1 MNMHH
6 ITKSLFVGAAIVG
19 TGVSSGRAEAPLSG
33 ETRARNATVKKL
45 EPLFEKAGV
54 GFNADKL
61 RFLIHQSFFEKRLS
75 LDDFIP
81 SKNVCISMK
90 DFIKKQVFHE
100 WGIRHGN
107 LPGKTTFLV
116 LKTSW
121 TLFRVQISYVP
132 NKDPHM

>member
-90 DFIKKQVFHE
+90 DFIKKLENGNIERTTVKSLANRWMRSAEVARENKVVF
-100 WGIRHGN
+100 GDN
-107 LPGKTTFLV
+107 
-116 LKTSW
+116 
-121 TLFRVQISYVP
+121 FR
-132 NKDPHM
+132 MM